1 MLQIGINN
9 KVNIRKY
16 VEAREQIVSVSYHMD
31 SPSVF
36 PCTKTLGWTYRML
49 QNPSTSGTP
58 PLGPFATTLQTA
70 LHISG
75 TSNGNAHAN
84 WPQACLKNGTS
95 AGNLIEKYGTL
106 VAAAPLFFFRTKPAL
121 WQISLCFRIGPRKAS
136 TSTGIWT
143 SSPEKQRT
151 ESANGKNHRK
161 QGKWTNIGISM
172 EGSPKHR
179 FFDPKHEV

>member
-95 AGNLIEKYGTL
+95 AGNLISDKSWQIDKSIYGECWVEKYGTL
-106 VAAAPLFFFRTKPAL
+106 VAAAPVFFFPH
-121 WQISLCFRIGPRKAS
+121 KAS
-136 TSTGIWT
+136 SVADL
-143 SSPEKQRT
+143 PLLQNR
-151 ESANGKNHRK
+151 A
-161 QGKWTNIGISM
+161 
-172 EGSPKHR
+172 P
-179 FFDPKHEV
+179 